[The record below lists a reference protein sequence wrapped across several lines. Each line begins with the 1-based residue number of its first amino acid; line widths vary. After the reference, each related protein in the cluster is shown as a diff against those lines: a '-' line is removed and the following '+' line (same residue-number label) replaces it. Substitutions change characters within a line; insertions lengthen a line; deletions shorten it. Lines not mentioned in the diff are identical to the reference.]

1 MKTNDLLLMATRSMF
16 RHRLRAA
23 MMMLATSIGIVSVLL
38 LTALGEAGRL
48 FVTGEFRILGT
59 ELIIV
64 QPGNPG
70 ESGSNP
76 FGFSGEAPRDL
87 TYRDAEVVLRVP
99 GVEMAAPM
107 MMGALPASRGG
118 KERES
123 FVMGTTRDY
132 FHIRDL
138 DLSAGTYFP
147 RMDMDRISPVC
158 VAGELLVRELYG
170 SEPALGTWL
179 RLGDSRCRIVGLLA
193 DTGQSI
199 GINVGEI
206 VVVPVAFAATMFNT
220 EALTNIMVKA
230 RDRESVPGVIS
241 RLTKRLTE
249 QHYGKQDFVTITQD
263 AVLSVFDGIFNA
275 ITAALGG
282 IAGISLIVAG
292 VLIMN
297 VMLVAV
303 SQRTSEIGLYMAV
316 GAARRQIMRL
326 FIGEA
331 ALLSVVGTVCGLGL
345 GYLLIWFAQQL
356 FPAIEIRPPW
366 WAVVAAVITALA
378 SGLVFGALPARKAAR
393 LDPVQ
398 ALRGRI

>member
-1 MKTNDLLLMATRSMF
+1 M
-16 RHRLRAA
+16 
-23 MMMLATSIGIVSVLL
+23 
-38 LTALGEAGRL
+38 
-48 FVTGEFRILGT
+48 
-59 ELIIV
+59 
-64 QPGNPG
+64 
-70 ESGSNP
+70 
-76 FGFSGEAPRDL
+76 
-87 TYRDAEVVLRVP
+87 
-99 GVEMAAPM
+99 
-107 MMGALPASRGG
+107 
-118 KERES
+118 
-123 FVMGTTRDY
+123 
-132 FHIRDL
+132 
-138 DLSAGTYFP
+138 
-147 RMDMDRISPVC
+147 
-158 VAGELLVRELYG
+158 
-170 SEPALGTWL
+170 
-179 RLGDSRCRIVGLLA
+179 
-193 DTGQSI
+193 
-199 GINVGEI
+199 GEI

-241 RLTKRLTE
+241 RLTERLTE

-303 SQRTSEIGLYMAV
+303 SQRTSEIGLYMAI

-366 WAVVAAVITALA
+366 WAVVAAVITAVA